1 MVEMERLGPLPGA
14 GEPTGPFADGEP
26 ADGPAIRQIGD
37 YRVLRE
43 IGRGGMGVVYEA
55 EQASLGR
62 HVALKVLPGHARLDA
77 KLRERFRRE
86 ARAAAKLHHTN
97 IVPVFGVGEHEG
109 TPYYVMQFIQGQAL
123 DEVLGELRR
132 LRRPGAEAEAVGPHP
147 GPAAGGA
154 DGAASAAEVA
164 QALLTGRFTAAAA
177 TPSDPGRSGG
187 GAPRPRPATTLD
199 GPAPEPAG
207 EPPAPPPPAD
217 VAPTPASW
225 PGKADTSTL
234 SGSARDYWR
243 GVARIGVQAAEA
255 LDYAHAQGTLHRDI
269 KPSNLLLDLQGTVWI
284 TDFGLAK
291 AADEAEPDPH
301 RRHPGHAAVHGAGA
315 VPRRRPTRGATST
328 GWG

>member
-1 MVEMERLGPLPGA
+1 M
-14 GEPTGPFADGEP
+14 
-26 ADGPAIRQIGD
+26 
-37 YRVLRE
+37 
-43 IGRGGMGVVYEA
+43 VYEA

-109 TPYYVMQFIQGQAL
+109 TPYYVMQYIRGQAL

-147 GPAAGGA
+147 RPAAGGA

-187 GAPRPRPATTLD
+187 GASATAAAPATTLD

-243 GVARIGVQAAEA
+243 GVARIGIQAAEA
-255 LDYAHAQGTLHRDI
+255 LALRPRAGHAAPRHQAVEPPARRPGHRLDHRLRPGQGGRR
-269 KPSNLLLDLQGTVWI
+269 GR
-284 TDFGLAK
+284 
-291 AADEAEPDPH
+291 PDPH
-301 RRHPGHAAVHGAGA
+301 RRHPRHAAVHGPGA
-315 VPRRRPTRGATST
+315 VPRRVRPAERRLRAGA
-328 GWG
+328 